1 MKRLIKKISNHVSP
15 QMHEEVIEDVIDGE
29 RTMRRVSSDSYLI
42 AKELIM
48 ECEITPTNENILFVM
63 NNIDSAR
70 YSDIGKYKDNK
81 DQWKERTRELF
92 KKNKILLANNKGGK

>member
-15 QMHEEVIEDVIDGE
+15 EMHEEVIQDVIDGE
-29 RTMRRVSSDSYLI
+29 RTIRRTSSDSYLI

-48 ECEITPTNENILFVM
+48 ECEITPTNQNILSVM
-63 NNIDSAR
+63 HYIDSAK

-81 DQWKERTRELF
+81 EQWKDRTRELF
-92 KKNKILLANNKGGK
+92 RIDNILLSDGEQ